1 MGIVEA
7 TARTHVANLMAKT
20 GTKRQADLIQLA
32 LRLAPPVRGADN

>member
-1 MGIVEA
+1 MGIAEP

-32 LRLAPPVRGADN
+32 TRLAPPIRDFKS